1 MENSDLIALAAF
13 VVGVLSAIYA
23 RRAERHAQRAN
34 AITVQNALHPHRL
47 AVFTALVDFLHFCS
61 TYRTLQ
67 FLGNAKGTNEL
78 MTRLDRF
85 KWEMAQHGPLDMP
98 EVEKI
103 TQESKTKASL
113 LQRSLDRL
121 GDPSDRR
128 ADPEY
133 FAEEDKM
140 HELLDWFASQEK
152 QAPSVFEPYLKITQ
166 HQA

>member
-13 VVGVLSAIYA
+13 GVAVLSVIYA
-23 RRAERHAQRAN
+23 RRAVGHAHRAN

-47 AVFTALVDFLHFCS
+47 ANFTTLVDFLHFCS

-67 FLGNAKGTNEL
+67 FIGNVKGTNEL

-85 KWEMAQHGPLDMP
+85 KWEIAQHGPLDMP
-98 EVEKI
+98 EVEKM
-103 TQESKTKASL
+103 TQESKTKTIL

-121 GDPSDRR
+121 GDPKDRN

-152 QAPSVFEPYLKITQ
+152 QAPAVFEQYLKITQ
-166 HQA
+166 NQA